1 MRVLSV
7 TPHPDDECLGAP
19 ATLLALRDAGW
30 EVVVQCRTRQEG
42 RRAAEL
48 EEACRRL
55 RFGLV
60 PAGAPL
66 DVGGYD
72 LVVGP
77 SPHERH
83 PTHVRVFEE
92 VREARPDR
100 WWLWGLWGELRT
112 PTTIVAFGEDRLAE
126 VERAL
131 EAHASQLERNDFRR
145 LLRGRAL
152 MDGVRAPELVFGFGA
167 AGLDAP
173 YAELTTELVRD
184 GDGWALGAPRV
195 LDPAD
200 PFGR

>member
-19 ATLLALRDAGW
+19 ATLLALRDAGC

-42 RRAAEL
+42 RRAEEL

-55 RFGLV
+55 RLGLL

-66 DVGGYD
+66 DVAGFD
-72 LVVGP
+72 LVVAP

-83 PTHVRVFEE
+83 PTHAQVAEE
-92 VREARPDR
+92 VLAARPDR
-100 WWLWGLWGELRT
+100 LWQWGLWGELPA
-112 PTTIVAFGEDRLAE
+112 PTTVVPFGEERLAE
-126 VERAL
+126 IRHGL